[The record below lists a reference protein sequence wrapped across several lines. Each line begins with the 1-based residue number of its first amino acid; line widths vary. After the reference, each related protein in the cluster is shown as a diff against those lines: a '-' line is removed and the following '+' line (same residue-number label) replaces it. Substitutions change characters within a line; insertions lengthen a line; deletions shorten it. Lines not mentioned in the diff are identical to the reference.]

1 MSPVVEEGVIMDC
14 LAVPATLGQAGA
26 ALPGY
31 AHPGDAG
38 ADLAIVEDLRLEPG
52 QRAVVGTGVAL
63 AIPEGYAGFVYP
75 RSGLA
80 ARCGLTM
87 VNSPG
92 VVDAGYRGEIRI
104 CLLNT
109 DQHTAV
115 ELRRGDL
122 VAQIVLQPVARAQFT
137 PVESLP
143 GSVRG
148 ARGYGSSG
156 GVAAWRRAD
165 GQLSPAQHGE

>member
-1 MSPVVEEGVIMDC
+1 MDN
-14 LAVPATLGQAGA
+14 LAVPTTLMRPQA
-26 ALPGY
+26 ALPVY

-38 ADLAIVEDLRLEPG
+38 ADLAIVEDLWLKPG
-52 QRAVVGTGVAL
+52 QRAVVGTGVCL

-109 DQHTAV
+109 DQCTAV
-115 ELRRGDL
+115 QLRRGDL
-122 VAQIVLQPVARAQFT
+122 VAQLVLQPVARAHFRL
-137 PVESLP
+137 VESLP
-143 GSVRG
+143 ASVRG
-148 ARGYGSSG
+148 TGGYGSSG
-156 GVAAWRRAD
+156 GVAAWRQTD
-165 GQLSPAQHGE
+165 GQLSQTQPGE